1 MTTIDLYRKHKVGG
15 VSREKFLYEV
25 RRDNNL
31 PFITNLTSYDD
42 AVKILKNKGIV
53 TEATL
58 KDLIKPLVAKLESMG
73 YEVDSDPSPGFQT
86 LEAYKT
92 YPDESILR
100 LFLMPSDKE
109 VDQRRDMP
117 DDNRGLSDYSTLDV
131 SFTYWPVKVTKK
143 FFGLYKSKQRVMQE
157 LPDEAGRNIDLGIG
171 MFDIPVEDSVN
182 KIVGLLQKA
191 EQKASQMSE
200 IQTRQMTGDDDADW
214 MGEDFN
220 LFKKMKDYAGEQG
233 WTFSARRPTDEEDEI
248 GREYMRSQGKE
259 LGSIGVDRI
268 TGNIN
273 VMEPNGD
280 FRAILSPE
288 GEELSAYEM
297 RFHENLDEAQKEKD
311 IEIDIDSA
319 EQITLNGKELD
330 SDKLGTNK
338 KYRDLILKAPDKAF
352 MYKGKKATITAVDM
366 NDGDTDEPKIYLTIL
381 NESET
386 KEAKADEAVKA
397 EVKPK
402 AVKETQKQLNADQ
415 VHPYEYRLGI
425 QCELYK
431 MDDYSDESL
440 EKAKEIVLK
449 NLNKDFNYYTN
460 EKYAET
466 SPYTFKPTETDKPG
480 MQAKADGYLKKELKK
495 NEKANVKDNLG
506 NKEAGK
512 AKPKGVKIMP
522 DKGVTGTQKTIKESV
537 EEVSYT
543 GRDGKVYSTDNDNGE
558 IEISDESGDYVG
570 DIQNG
575 KVSFSVFFD
584 DAEQLQDEF
593 GPEGITE
600 DNWKDVLGPNHAF
613 VKIIDTIGGD
623 VEAMD
628 DYVEITVDADKL
640 KTIKEGSFMGGVDLG
655 SSFDKMKQ
663 DIIGNKE
670 DFELADEN
678 AFEDLMKKYDFYAE
692 MSDDSRKWDAQQTM
706 NSQLKMLAKKIG
718 VEKAVELFN
727 QKAPANRKVNASFFG
742 MNEDKHAKIK
752 EALKKALK
760 EADIALKPVDD
771 NIAKKETELA
781 NLYTQKA
788 NILKKPGSQT

>member
-1 MTTIDLYRKHKVGG
+1 MTTIDLYRKHKVGEI
-15 VSREKFLYEV
+15 SREKFLYEV
-25 RRDNNL
+25 RRDPNL
-31 PFITNLTSYDD
+31 STFITNLTSYDD

-53 TEATL
+53 SEA
-58 KDLIKPLVAKLESMG
+58 P
-73 YEVDSDPSPGFQT
+73 VD
-86 LEAYKT
+86 
-92 YPDESILR
+92 
-100 LFLMPSDKE
+100 
-109 VDQRRDMP
+109 
-117 DDNRGLSDYSTLDV
+117 
-131 SFTYWPVKVTKK
+131 
-143 FFGLYKSKQRVMQE
+143 
-157 LPDEAGRNIDLGIG
+157 
-171 MFDIPVEDSVN
+171 
-182 KIVGLLQKA
+182 
-191 EQKASQMSE
+191 
-200 IQTRQMTGDDDADW
+200 
-214 MGEDFN
+214 EDFN
-220 LFKKMKDYAGEQG
+220 FIKKMKDFAGEKG
-233 WTFSARRPTDEEDEI
+233 WTFSARRPTEEEDQI
-248 GREYMRSQGKE
+248 ARDYMRSQGKE

-297 RFHENLDEAQKEKD
+297 RFHENL
-311 IEIDIDSA
+311 
-319 EQITLNGKELD
+319 
-330 SDKLGTNK
+330 
-338 KYRDLILKAPDKAF
+338 
-352 MYKGKKATITAVDM
+352 
-366 NDGDTDEPKIYLTIL
+366 

-386 KEAKADEAVKA
+386 KEAKAAEAVKA

>member
-1 MTTIDLYRKHKVGG
+1 MTTIDLYRKHKVGE

-53 TEATL
+53 TEA
-58 KDLIKPLVAKLESMG
+58 E
-73 YEVDSDPSPGFQT
+73 
-86 LEAYKT
+86 
-92 YPDESILR
+92 
-100 LFLMPSDKE
+100 
-109 VDQRRDMP
+109 
-117 DDNRGLSDYSTLDV
+117 
-131 SFTYWPVKVTKK
+131 
-143 FFGLYKSKQRVMQE
+143 
-157 LPDEAGRNIDLGIG
+157 
-171 MFDIPVEDSVN
+171 IP
-182 KIVGLLQKA
+182 
-191 EQKASQMSE
+191 
-200 IQTRQMTGDDDADW
+200 TRQMTGDDDADW
-214 MGEDFN
+214 MGEIDDRATGDFTGYTPLALIQYYISYTDTARRGWNNDYKAELEDRKNKVREEIAAQKGQQYLKTVDDLAKLVMYATSQGQDGYDTLLPKLEILANKLGFTYNKIRSIGENLNEADWMGETFNDEEGSGYSYDYQEGPGASPQEIARTIKNFQSDMYTWNKLAKNDFYSMAQGDSADIKTDYYPKWKRSDFEQVIAALEGGSAMSEDFN

-233 WTFSARRPTDEEDEI
+233 WTFSARRPTDEEDTI

-297 RFHENLDEAQKEKD
+297 RFHENL
-311 IEIDIDSA
+311 
-319 EQITLNGKELD
+319 
-330 SDKLGTNK
+330 
-338 KYRDLILKAPDKAF
+338 
-352 MYKGKKATITAVDM
+352 
-366 NDGDTDEPKIYLTIL
+366 
-381 NESET
+381 NESDT

-402 AVKETQKQLNADQ
+402 APSTKKPKTLHIDFAN
-415 VHPYEYRLGI
+415 PYEYRHGLAH
-425 QCELYK
+425 ELHQL
-431 MDDYSDESL
+431 DDYSADAL
-440 EKAKEIVLK
+440 AKAKIIVLK
-449 NLNKDFNYYTN
+449 NLAKDANFYSNLLNQQQSHYAFKSPETN
-460 EKYAET
+460 
-466 SPYTFKPTETDKPG
+466 KPG

-506 NKEAGK
+506 NKEAGTT
-512 AKPKGVKIMP
+512 KPKGVKVMP
-522 DKGVTGTQKTIKESV
+522 DKGVTGTQKTIKE
-537 EEVSYT
+537 
-543 GRDGKVYSTDNDNGE
+543 N
-558 IEISDESGDYVG
+558 
-570 DIQNG
+570 
-575 KVSFSVFFD
+575 
-584 DAEQLQDEF
+584 
-593 GPEGITE
+593 ITE
-600 DNWKDVLGPNHAF
+600 HHNDPNFPGGPKIYAMLDAISKDWGKDSDLYNELEDTIVGYVDNNGNLTNMGKAKIKALLSNYDVL
-613 VKIIDTIGGD
+613 
-623 VEAMD
+623 E
-628 DYVEITVDADKL
+628 DYSHFLDNNIE
-640 KTIKEGSFMGGVDLG
+640 EGSFMGGVDLG

-692 MSDDSRKWDAQQTM
+692 MSDDDRKWDAQQAM

-718 VEKAVELFN
+718 VEKAVKLFN
-727 QKAPANRKVNASFFG
+727 QKAPADRKVKASFFG
-742 MNEDKHAKIK
+742 INEDKHAKIK

-760 EADIALKPVDD
+760 EADVALKPVDD